1 MAGTLPLTIP
11 PPPQPPAFSSSRS
24 PLEQEIFYA
33 AALSYDRDFKE
44 SLDLGALAGAGSAT
58 STTTTTTTAE
68 SLRLAGMKE
77 LYVAAAE
84 MGALSLVLA
93 STLGAGQRSH
103 AVAAAAAAAA
113 RGGGGALLPP
123 PPPKPGHTPQLQF
136 ESVTIATQPAPPT
149 ATLVG
154 QAAKLAALRDVGA
167 SLLASADDL
176 RASAA
181 SASAFLDQLRRVRA
195 EGWTILGAE
204 AANALAGGG
213 GRAGAMELDGS
224 SQGAGAGAGG
234 AGGGGGGPG
243 GGGGGGVGGGGVA
256 GVEAAPRLL
265 PRVPHV
271 LCLPPSRL
279 HSGSRSDAGH
289 DDNTDLLAAAVRAS
303 RLPATR
309 LLAPLLAGE
318 MAERWLAVHGRRG
331 AGAQHGRTT
340 APNPAGS
347 TPRTSRGAAIAL
359 APPPDHTDFRL
370 YVLVEV
376 GGAEGRACHVL
387 ERDSLLGEGKEA
399 AAMDDEEDGE
409 GKGASAEAAP
419 KSTSAILSSCRR
431 YAAAIA
437 AEHAFLALA
446 SQARRLARERLSGE
460 GMQRVKAAEEE
471 AAAERL
477 PATSSS
483 SSTRKRPAAAP
494 AAAPPAAS
502 APPAAPS
509 TPSWELVA
517 VRVSATD
524 VTVETRGVVVTVG
537 VAQGRAAA
545 RLSSSSSSSVGR
557 GQGQGRLE
565 AAAQAAARLLSDR
578 VGKGGPVG
586 GRAAGQGLLLD
597 EVVGEA
603 VRVASAVG

>member
-58 STTTTTTTAE
+58 SLTTTTTTTAE

-224 SQGAGAGAGG
+224 SQGAGAGG
-234 AGGGGGGPG
+234 AGAE
-243 GGGGGGVGGGGVA
+243 A

-279 HSGSRSDAGH
+279 HSGARSDAGH

-340 APNPAGS
+340 GPNPAGS

-359 APPPDHTDFRL
+359 APPPGHTDFRL

-387 ERDSLLGEGKEA
+387 ERDSLLGEGKEGKET

-446 SQARRLARERLSGE
+446 SQARRLARERLSGDV
-460 GMQRVKAAEEE
+460 GQRVKAAAEET
-471 AAAERL
+471 AAERL
-477 PATSSS
+477 PASSS
-483 SSTRKRPAAAP
+483 SSSSSRKRPAAAP
-494 AAAPPAAS
+494 AAPPAAS
-502 APPAAPS
+502 APPATPA

-557 GQGQGRLE
+557 VQGQGRLE
-565 AAAQAAARLLSDR
+565 AAAQAAARLLADR

>member
-24 PLEQEIFYA
+24 PLEHEIFYA

-58 STTTTTTTAE
+58 STTTTTTTTTAE

-113 RGGGGALLPP
+113 RGGGGGALPP
-123 PPPKPGHTPQLQF
+123 PGPPKPGHIPQLQF

-213 GRAGAMELDGS
+213 GRAGAMELDSS
-224 SQGAGAGAGG
+224 SQGAGAGG
-234 AGGGGGGPG
+234 AGAE
-243 GGGGGGVGGGGVA
+243 A

-279 HSGSRSDAGH
+279 HSGARSDAGH

-340 APNPAGS
+340 GPNPAGS

-359 APPPDHTDFRL
+359 APPPGHTDFRL

-387 ERDSLLGEGKEA
+387 ERDSLLGERKEA

-446 SQARRLARERLSGE
+446 SQARRLARERLSGDV
-460 GMQRVKAAEEE
+460 GQRVKAAEEE

-483 SSTRKRPAAAP
+483 SSSSRKRPAAAP
-494 AAAPPAAS
+494 AAPPAAS
-502 APPAAPS
+502 APPATPA

-545 RLSSSSSSSVGR
+545 RLSSSSSVGQ